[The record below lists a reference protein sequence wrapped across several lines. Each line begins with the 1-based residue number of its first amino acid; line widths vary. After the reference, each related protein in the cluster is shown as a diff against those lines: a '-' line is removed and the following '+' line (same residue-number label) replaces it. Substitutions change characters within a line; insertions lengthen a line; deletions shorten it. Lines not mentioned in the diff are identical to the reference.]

1 MCKLTGDLGAINTSE
16 GLGHSGLVV
25 AAGEAGD
32 HLGDLGRVELVVAD
46 DLVIGVVGAEDAVLV
61 EGDVAVRVLD
71 HLLGRGGSDNITGG
85 LKCRLR

>member
-1 MCKLTGDLGAINTSE
+1 MRQDLAKYHRTALRGTR
-16 GLGHSGLVV
+16 G
-25 AAGEAGD
+25 
-32 HLGDLGRVELVVAD
+32 AD

-85 LKCRLR
+85 LKSLALAKKYGRER